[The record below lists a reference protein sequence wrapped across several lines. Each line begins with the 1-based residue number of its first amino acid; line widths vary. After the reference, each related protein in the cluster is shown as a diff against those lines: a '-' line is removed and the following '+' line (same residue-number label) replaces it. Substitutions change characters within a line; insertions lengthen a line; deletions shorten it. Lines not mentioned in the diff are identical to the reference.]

1 MYELAFKSGGSIEIT
16 QDEFNAIAY
25 NMSVAGVKT
34 SSFTRDGGDVY
45 LLVSLD
51 DIKYIKKKD

>member
-16 QDEFNAIAY
+16 RNEFNGISQ
-25 NMSVAGVKT
+25 NIGVVGVKT
-34 SSFTRDGGDVY
+34 SSFTKDGGDVY

-51 DIKYIKKKD
+51 DVKYIKKKD